1 MIVVE
6 RHVANRSINRILNQ
20 IKADITSFLGINR
33 ISINRFQK
41 ITLDCTK
48 QVANYQY
55 CCNSKL
61 IIDRAVRREPR
72 QQVSGYNTRAKQQIE
87 IDKLSD
93 RKFADIPH
101 RKMVQLQYKVALSGI
116 EVKLTDESYT
126 AKTSFLD
133 KDSVSKHQ
141 LYQGYQVKRGL
152 FGASWG
158 KVINAPFKLAFITK
172 LSSSI
177 GGWGLAFGKDVFASD
192 SIEAFA
198 VAPVRDQP
206 LRIHKMQKAA

>member
-6 RHVANRSINRILNQ
+6 RPVANRSINRVFNH
-20 IKADITSFLGINR
+20 IKAALPSFLSINR
-33 ISINRFQK
+33 ISSKRVQK
-41 ITLDCTK
+41 ITLNRAK

-55 CCNSKL
+55 GCNSNL
-61 IIDRAVRREPR
+61 IIDRVLRREPR
-72 QQVSGYNTRAKQQIE
+72 QQVSGYNTRAKQQLE

-93 RKFADIPH
+93 RKFASIPH
-101 RKMVQLQYKVALSGI
+101 QKMVQLQYKVALSGI
-116 EVKLTDESYT
+116 EVKLTDEPYT

-141 LYQGYQVKRGL
+141 LGQGYQVKRGS

-158 KVINAPFKLAFITK
+158 KLINAPFKLAFITK